1 MSIDQH
7 KSNHQLAMEYNLKQS
22 VIGKNLL
29 KYALLDNDRVALT
42 KVIDTRST
50 GKLIIPSFITD
61 IGNNLNDGINYSVMI
76 YPLSACKFRHI
87 IVENQP
93 NTEFNASRLCG
104 YMRSTEIK
112 LEFRHPECVTS
123 LKELFKGCSDLTQVD
138 LSKLDIPNVKSI
150 DRMFSLCSSLK
161 SLDISHF
168 NTQNLESMRL
178 AFLGCESLTK
188 LDISHFNTSKLVSME
203 KAFYDCSGLKSLV
216 LGNIDTSKLENIA
229 ETFAMCASLEYL
241 DLSKLDLSSV
251 KDMSYAFTGCKKL
264 RSINTNILYVGAGSV
279 LSGAF
284 MGSGIAGKVAI
295 SFRNNWSNEKL
306 DINGG

>member
-1 MSIDQH
+1 MSTDFH
-7 KSNHQLAMEYNLKQS
+7 KSNHKLAMEYNLKQS
-22 VIGKNLL
+22 VIGKALL
-29 KYALLDNDRVALT
+29 KYELLDNDRVALV

-50 GKLIIPSFITD
+50 GRLVIPPFITD
-61 IGNNLNDGINYSVMI
+61 IGNNLNDGSNYSVMI
-76 YPLSACKFRHI
+76 YPLSACQFRHI

-112 LEFRHPECVTS
+112 LEFKHPECVTS
-123 LKELFKGCSDLTQVD
+123 LKELFKGCSNLAKVD

-178 AFLGCESLTK
+178 AFLGCENLKK
-188 LDISHFNTSKLVSME
+188 LDISHFNTGRLKSME
-203 KAFYDCSGLKSLV
+203 KAFYDCSRLKNLV
-216 LGNIDTSKLENIA
+216 LGNIDTNKLESISHA
-229 ETFAMCASLEYL
+229 FAMCASLEYL
-241 DLSKLDLSSV
+241 DLSNLDLSNI

-264 RSINTNILYVGAGSV
+264 KSINTNVLYVGAGSV

-295 SFRNNWSNEKL
+295 CFKK
-306 DINGG
+306 